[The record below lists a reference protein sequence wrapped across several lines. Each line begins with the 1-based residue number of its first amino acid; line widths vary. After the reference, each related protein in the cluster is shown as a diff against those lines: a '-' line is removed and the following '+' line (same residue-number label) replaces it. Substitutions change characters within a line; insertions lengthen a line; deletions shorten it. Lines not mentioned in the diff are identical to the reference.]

1 MVQNTQFWRHQH
13 KKGEKKTT
21 CSYHLRCGRSYRPVQ
36 NCQVRFCLLALFLLE
51 LLYFCLHFYTS
62 VFVSAPFGLYITC
75 RNLSHHQ
82 RQVDLKNLQRKIAG
96 TRTHCVDPDDLKR
109 SSNIP
114 LHPASIPKPLTLNR
128 FHKLAR
134 SATRPNGQLL
144 ADFIAW
150 VKLKPHFCVFGAPF
164 QADAQMINLCRKYK
178 RWIRGVMRS
187 ARVCV
192 SVCKHSTHSHTKISH
207 SHSQW
212 WQWCVAHGRPG
223 MAFR

>member
-1 MVQNTQFWRHQH
+1 M
-13 KKGEKKTT
+13 
-21 CSYHLRCGRSYRPVQ
+21 
-36 NCQVRFCLLALFLLE
+36 
-51 LLYFCLHFYTS
+51 
-62 VFVSAPFGLYITC
+62 SAPFGLYITC

-134 SATRPNGQLL
+134 SATRSNGQLL
-144 ADFIAW
+144 ADFIASW
-150 VKLKPHFCVFGAPF
+150 VKLNPHYFCVFGAPF
-164 QADAQMINLCRKYK
+164 QADAQMIDLCRKYK

-187 ARVCV
+187 ARVCF
-192 SVCKHSTHSHTKISH
+192 SVCNTFHSQSHKNIALTLPVMTHTPLTVTQKYRTRAPSDDSDVWLMGAPEWHSGKQPLPPSPPNRHHFTSVHNHRHSHRCHHHLSPP
-207 SHSQW
+207 QY
-212 WQWCVAHGRPG
+212 
-223 MAFR
+223 